1 LIVFPPL
8 RSLVA
13 GILGVAILLA
23 SPAAR
28 AQMAPEYEVKAG
40 FLYNFAK
47 FVTWPPNVFDDPNSP
62 IIIGILGADPF
73 GEGIGDV
80 LAGETAQGRPIR
92 VREIARIDDGRPECH
107 VLFVSQSERRNLP
120 RILRILAA
128 TPVLTVG
135 DNDDFAALGG
145 IIQFFLDQG
154 RVRFIINV
162 AASRRAGLKI
172 SSQLLRLARV
182 MPE

>member
-1 LIVFPPL
+1 MIALPHL
-8 RSLVA
+8 RIARL
-13 GILGVAILLA
+13 LGVAILLA
-23 SPAAR
+23 SPATR

-47 FVTWPPNVFDDPNSP
+47 FVTWPPNVFADPNSP
-62 IIIGILGADPF
+62 IVIGILGADPF
-73 GEGIGDV
+73 GQGIGQV
-80 LAGETAQGRPIR
+80 LARETAQGRPIR
-92 VREIARIDDGRPECH
+92 VREIAQVEDGRPECH

-120 RILRILAA
+120 KILRTLAA

-135 DNDDFAALGG
+135 DNEDFAALGG
-145 IIQFFLDQG
+145 IIQFYLDQG
-154 RVRFIINV
+154 HVRFIINV

-182 MPE
+182 LPE